1 MGQEI
6 GEVNILQIEHKQT
19 LSVTNGHRIS
29 ESVEVVVKI
38 HYEMASS
45 GWVRENLPAR
55 TRGTDFMTLVFLALH
70 ARPLQGP
77 DLDLLV
83 SLKLATPEDEG
94 RLYVRI
100 TDVGLSI
107 EMGLK
112 RQTVAESVTR
122 LAECGLVEIHNL
134 PEEFGDREGV
144 RRFRDSKGQYAG
156 SKLYLLSGELERMLT
171 PDVLAREVGHDVP
184 SADAAGEDQVP
195 SADIVEDHDVLSADV
210 VEGHHVPS
218 ADVVGGSTT
227 SPKRTHHVPSADTNM
242 LACVESRK
250 VIPVAR

>member
-1 MGQEI
+1 M
-6 GEVNILQIEHKQT
+6 
-19 LSVTNGHRIS
+19 TNGHRIS
-29 ESVEVVVKI
+29 ESVEVIVKI
-38 HYEMASS
+38 HYEMTSS

-77 DLDLLV
+77 DLDLLI
-83 SLKLATPEDEG
+83 SLGLATPEDGG

-112 RQTVAESVTR
+112 RQTVAESVNR
-122 LAECGLVEIHNL
+122 LAECGLVGIHNL
-134 PEEFGDREGV
+134 PEEFSDREGV

-171 PDVLAREVGHDVP
+171 PDVLAREVGYDVP
-184 SADAAGEDQVP
+184 SADAAEEHHVRSTDVVGDDHVP
-195 SADIVEDHDVLSADV
+195 SADMVGEHDVRSADV
-210 VEGHHVPS
+210 VEGRHVPS
-218 ADVVGGSTT
+218 TDVVEGSTT
-227 SPKRTHHVPSADTNM
+227 SPQRTW
-242 LACVESRK
+242 
-250 VIPVAR
+250 